1 MIDLPKDITIEKV
14 VLGHIMNHPDS
25 IFEVLDILTDEVFCD
40 IDNRLIY
47 RTAIECIETSRVPDS
62 MNIFTTNRN
71 INYDY
76 LISLT
81 GGYIVDFRQK
91 CETLVSLSMKRK
103 MISIGERLMRDA
115 LNSQLDPFETNDK
128 YTSELIEALPST
140 LDGNDDMSTFIPGF
154 VKEIE
159 YIQIHGSQGLTTG
172 FESIDKVFGGFIR
185 NQLVL
190 IGARP
195 ATGKSAFILN
205 MIEHCLYLKKSIG
218 VISLEMDKREIYE
231 RMASTGTKV
240 KHDKFTKGGLQG
252 EDKEAWFKYNSKFT
266 SDKYGKFYVNDRSD
280 LNFAQIR
287 ANAIKWKKQRNIEI
301 LFIDHLGLIGGQGN
315 QKVYEHISKVSRKC
329 KMLAKE
335 LHIPVIAL
343 CQLSRAVEARGS
355 SRPKLADLKDSG
367 NLEADANV
375 VWFLY
380 GDDQE
385 TDPNLPIKTVFCE
398 CAKNR
403 GGALFNV
410 ELKYAKEIL
419 KFRDPYA
426 KVNPFVGYDEAPP
439 TIIQGKRSENFTDI
453 PF

>member
-14 VLGHIMNHPDS
+14 VLGHIMNNPDS

-40 IDNRLIY
+40 VDNRLIY

-252 EDKEAWFKYNSKFT
+252 EDKEAWFKYNSKCYQMEKAK
-266 SDKYGKFYVNDRSD
+266 KY
-280 LNFAQIR
+280 
-287 ANAIKWKKQRNIEI
+287 
-301 LFIDHLGLIGGQGN
+301 
-315 QKVYEHISKVSRKC
+315 
-329 KMLAKE
+329 
-335 LHIPVIAL
+335 
-343 CQLSRAVEARGS
+343 
-355 SRPKLADLKDSG
+355 
-367 NLEADANV
+367 
-375 VWFLY
+375 
-380 GDDQE
+380 
-385 TDPNLPIKTVFCE
+385 
-398 CAKNR
+398 
-403 GGALFNV
+403 
-410 ELKYAKEIL
+410 
-419 KFRDPYA
+419 
-426 KVNPFVGYDEAPP
+426 
-439 TIIQGKRSENFTDI
+439 
-453 PF
+453 